1 MKIGIWGYKMAHFE
15 SLQKVRFQHCDPA
28 GIVFYPRYFE
38 MINAVVENWFDEILQ
53 VPFSVLHFDRG
64 LAVPTVSIK
73 TDFLA
78 PSRLD
83 DELCMTLDVLNLG
96 GSSLNLNIKA
106 LCGAQERLS
115 ADVTLVCVAKETIRP
130 TRWPDDI
137 RSQVEKHLKETP

>member
-1 MKIGIWGYKMAHFE
+1 MAHYE
-15 SLQKVRFQHCDPA
+15 SAQKVRFQHCDPA

-38 MINAVVENWFDEILQ
+38 MINAVVENWFDEALH
-53 VPFSVLHFDRG
+53 VPFSTLHFERN
-64 LAVPTVSIK
+64 LAVPTVTIK

-83 DELCMTLDVLNLG
+83 DDLRMTLEVLALG
-96 GSSLNLNIKA
+96 GSSLNLKIRA
-106 LCGAQERLS
+106 LCGDQERLS
-115 ADVTLVCVAKETIRP
+115 ADVTLVCVAKETIKP